1 MIHHESAFAV
11 DEPDAIASPVLI
23 PNPGPIPEPSLAP
36 GGSPEPSQIPIP
48 EGAIDLGRREVRG
61 PSGRPQ
67 NLSDRE
73 SSLLRYMTEN
83 AGRVIT
89 RDEMLLRVWRLNPQR
104 IITRTIDM
112 HIVHLRAKLGDD
124 PKHPKILLTVR
135 GEGYVFTG
143 KTRSENESETA
154 VNPR

>member
-1 MIHHESAFAV
+1 MNVSYDPTRELYDEFNRAFA
-11 DEPDAIASPVLI
+11 EHWKKQT
-23 PNPGPIPEPSLAP
+23 G
-36 GGSPEPSQIPIP
+36 Q
-48 EGAIDLGRREVRG
+48 EVKI
-61 PSGRPQ
+61 
-67 NLSDRE
+67 DRE